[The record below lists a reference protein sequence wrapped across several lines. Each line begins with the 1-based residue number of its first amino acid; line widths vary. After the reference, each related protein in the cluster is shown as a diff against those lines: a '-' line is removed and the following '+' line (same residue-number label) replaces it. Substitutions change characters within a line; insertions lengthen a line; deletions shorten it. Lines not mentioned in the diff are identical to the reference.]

1 MRTESI
7 LGRMCQAACVVAF
20 PTVVL
25 SADDWW
31 FEVGPVVRGDMKV
44 SVSGSSY
51 TQQRGLHDPMA
62 TGPLAPPAGVGPSSG
77 YANRTYDNGYVNKD
91 PGTGNPSSLD
101 PNTTWNWGFKNPSQ
115 YNAIAQTLGFQA
127 VGAPGYTTLQNKA
140 ASGSDDMLGAGFQ
153 AVIGRKLAESDQ
165 WSLDGCFVFQATW
178 AQDDR
183 LNTSTYG
190 EVVQQ
195 ITVKDTYD
203 VSRIGAANFPATG
216 YQGTYLGPFG
226 TQAPPYPVVPNQPES
241 RSQTTSAALA
251 TSYNR
256 IGFDVQ
262 QALYEIGLGPQ
273 IGCQVTERL
282 KLHLRPTVSFNI
294 IDADVHRTEVFAGQT
309 WSDSGSRCDV
319 RFGMGISGGASLDL
333 GHGFYLGVSGG
344 YDYVPQHLDV
354 SVGPNTISLDPS
366 GWELSGVVGV
376 HF

>member
-7 LGRMCQAACVVAF
+7 LGRMCQAACVMAL
-20 PTVVL
+20 PSVVL

-31 FEVGPVVRGDMKV
+31 FDVGPVVRGDMKV

-51 TQQRGLHDPMA
+51 TQQLGLHDPMA
-62 TGPLAPPAGVGPSSG
+62 TGPLAPPAGAGPSSG
-77 YANRTYDNGYVNKD
+77 YADRIYNNGYVKQD

-101 PNTTWNWGFKNPSQ
+101 PNTTWNWGFNNASQ
-115 YNAIAQTLGFQA
+115 YNALAQTLNFQA
-127 VGAPGYTTLQNKA
+127 VGAPGYTTLQNKG

-153 AVIGRKLAESDQ
+153 AVIGRKLMESDQ
-165 WSLDGCFVFQATW
+165 WSLDGCLVFQATW
-178 AQDDR
+178 AQDDQ

-190 EVVQQ
+190 EVVQK
-195 ITVKDTYD
+195 ITVNDTYD
-203 VSRIGAANFPATG
+203 VSKIGAANFPAN

-226 TQAPPYPVVPNQPES
+226 TQAPPYPVIPNQPES
-241 RSQTTSAALA
+241 RSQTTSAALS
-251 TSYNR
+251 TSNNR
-256 IGFDVQ
+256 IGFDVK

-282 KLHLRPTVSFNI
+282 KLHLRPTISLNL

-309 WSDSGSRCDV
+309 WSDNGSKFDV
-319 RFGMGISGGASLDL
+319 RFGLGINGGASLDL

-344 YDYVPQHLDV
+344 YDYVAQKLDV
-354 SVGPNTISLDPS
+354 TVGPNTISLDPS
-366 GWELSGVVGV
+366 GWEVSGVIGV